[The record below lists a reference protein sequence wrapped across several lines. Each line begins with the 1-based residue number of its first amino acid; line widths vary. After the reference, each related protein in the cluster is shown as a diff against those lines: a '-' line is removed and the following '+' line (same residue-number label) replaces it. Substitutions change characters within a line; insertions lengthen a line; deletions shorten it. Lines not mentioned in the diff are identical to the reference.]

1 MRNLLIALPL
11 SLALTTV
18 AACDSDSKPA
28 EKKTA
33 AADKKADKK
42 GGDKKAEADK
52 KAEPAKPAGP
62 NTLDIAKLGLK
73 AEVPEGATAGD
84 AVIGEGVMIQ
94 GPGIVVT
101 IEEASDSHPKT
112 AEDAEK
118 DAEMYTPQ
126 NLKSEKLEDGW
137 AVTFDNKGGM
147 GANYFVQV
155 RRDIGGKTYWCSTT
169 ASQPEQQTN
178 ALKACKSLKA

>member
-11 SLALTTV
+11 SLALTAA

-28 EKKTA
+28 ENKTA
-33 AADKKADKK
+33 KADKKADAK
-42 GGDKKAEADK
+42 GDEKAPADEEA
-52 KAEPAKPAGP
+52 APAKPAGP
-62 NTLDIAKLGLK
+62 NLLQLEKLGLK

-84 AVIGEGVMIQ
+84 AIIGEGVMIQ

-101 IEEASDSHPKT
+101 VEEASDSRPKT
-112 AEDAEK
+112 ADDAKE

-126 NLKSEKLEDGW
+126 NLKAEELADGW
-137 AVTFDNKGGM
+137 AVTFDNSGSM

-155 RRDIGGKTYWCSTT
+155 RRDIGGKTYWCETT
-169 ASQPEQQTN
+169 ASQPEQQEN
-178 ALKACKSLKA
+178 ALKACKSLQA